1 MSNMSYNWEY
11 YFTHCVWYNN
21 SDRNMHIMIFLLF
34 AILHTISLNQE
45 NNAAVHAVKNLT
57 MTNQSL
63 AQFEMQSTPEAKVF
77 TDL

>member
-1 MSNMSYNWEY
+1 
-11 YFTHCVWYNN
+11 
-21 SDRNMHIMIFLLF
+21 MIFLLF

-77 TDL
+77 TDP